1 MCSHNAVHSNVI
13 TVTFFALG
21 LHPDSGGLVTDEHG
35 ESVDVEDDNQE
46 VFDGEEDE
54 HLVHHVEVDHDGEAD
69 HQERPVLD
77 EQSLHSAPDIS
88 PEVREEG
95 GGALRGVL

>member
-77 EQSLHSAPDIS
+77 KQSLHSAPDIS

-95 GGALRGVL
+95 GGGLRGVL